1 MHACLI
7 DVEQQ
12 INLAVWMEVLYWA
25 FKMVLKI
32 VLKFVLKWINP
43 WMDAWKDKW
52 IKRCIIILP
61 RSNLFLGG
69 RIHFLEVESMKNFGG
84 DSNSRLDL
92 GPIRHS
98 ISI

>member
-32 VLKFVLKWINP
+32 VLEFVLKMDKSMDG
-43 WMDAWKDKW
+43 WMD
-52 IKRCIIILP
+52 
-61 RSNLFLGG
+61 G
-69 RIHFLEVESMKNFGG
+69 RMNG
-84 DSNSRLDL
+84 
-92 GPIRHS
+92 
-98 ISI
+98 